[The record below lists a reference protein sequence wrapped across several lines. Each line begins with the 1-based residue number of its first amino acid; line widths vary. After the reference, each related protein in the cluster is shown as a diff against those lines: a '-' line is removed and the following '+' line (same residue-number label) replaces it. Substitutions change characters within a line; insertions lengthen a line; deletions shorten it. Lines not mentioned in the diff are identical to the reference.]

1 MSGMGMGS
9 NMGGRSSNFGG
20 TNRMINGIP
29 LNPQMMGDNGRSVVK
44 GGDIKEQTRSQFQM
58 LYKTARVETLV
69 EVRLVYN
76 EDYSEVKQTY
86 VAEGD
91 FPEWNEV
98 LNFPLKA
105 LNGKRFTKQELVAN
119 KSMIYVTLF
128 DREFIYDI
136 GQNNPARVIIDT

>member
-1 MSGMGMGS
+1 
-9 NMGGRSSNFGG
+9 
-20 TNRMINGIP
+20 
-29 LNPQMMGDNGRSVVK
+29 
-44 GGDIKEQTRSQFQM
+44 M

-105 LNGKRFTKQELVAN
+105 LNGKRFTK
-119 KSMIYVTLF
+119 
-128 DREFIYDI
+128 
-136 GQNNPARVIIDT
+136 